1 VSQSVVECV
10 QMFQNVFF
18 QCQHTYLHTY
28 IHTIITLFPGTVNQG
43 VSPDR
48 VFAMGAALVFVASLG
63 FYFIDDRID
72 PSASGSKQVNAF
84 YCAVITLTT

>member
-1 VSQSVVECV
+1 MSQSVVECV